1 MAQPRVEPI
10 RGAEKSHWI
19 LRVVLVG
26 LAYFA
31 VGIVF
36 AALAGA
42 AAGANRIAWRL
53 AAWLISAAIFAW
65 HVRHEYARLENPPA
79 TAAWRAALAVAVGA
93 FAVAVAAYTRS
104 RMADSPHRPLLLLA
118 FLSWPVLT
126 GVVAFVVA
134 FVAASVGEMA
144 AKRFR

>member
-1 MAQPRVEPI
+1 MAQPNVDPAR
-10 RGAEKSHWI
+10 AERSHWI

-42 AAGANRIAWRL
+42 ATGSTRIAWRL
-53 AAWLISAAIFAW
+53 AAWLISAAIFAR
-65 HVRHEYARLENPPA
+65 HVQYEYARLENPPA
-79 TAAWRAALAVAVGA
+79 TAAWRAALAVALGA
-93 FAVAVAAYTRS
+93 FAVAAVAYARS
-104 RMADSPHRPLLLLA
+104 RIVDNAHRPFLLLA

-134 FVAASVGEMA
+134 FLAASIARMA
-144 AKRFR
+144 SDRFR